1 MDAKTHEPSC
11 SPYGLSPRKCGI
23 ESTERRSKHDLPYNP
38 GGSWVRLICLPPVS
52 GAQQDCLYWNKRGK
66 VEACYF
72 QVRIG
77 SYVAEDY
84 PTYCKLLMGH
94 GKIKRLIFDTGDTR
108 EVKPPETLRISNAL
122 LSVADEDV
130 QHNLQEWSFT
140 TIPTSWIPIPGN

>member
-108 EVKPPETLRISNAL
+108 EVKPRKP
-122 LSVADEDV
+122 
-130 QHNLQEWSFT
+130 
-140 TIPTSWIPIPGN
+140 